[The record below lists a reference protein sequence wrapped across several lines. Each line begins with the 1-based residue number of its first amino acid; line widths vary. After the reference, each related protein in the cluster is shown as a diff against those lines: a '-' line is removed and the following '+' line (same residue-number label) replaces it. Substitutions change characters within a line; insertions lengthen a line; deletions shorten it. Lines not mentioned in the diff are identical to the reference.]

1 MELLPIIEIDSVK
14 RRSYKEYSKK
24 IPAEVANLESIN
36 KIKPLRNSIGEVYF
50 LYPGGGVLFQYKN
63 DAIERIDN
71 SFPHRNQ
78 FSGHFF
84 SYKNEIYLL
93 GGYGYWKSNSILTK
107 FNFTSK
113 EWDFVETFGSAPKL
127 GINDGSFVLDNGILY
142 VFDFIKKLKMLTIKM
157 MIFLNDSKT
166 LTWSREGLNQ
176 LFMTISRKTFEVNIP
191 YGTNKYLHK
200 HFNSDEF
207 LIMDVKNLVSTYS
220 SPDLNIIRDN
230 AIMVGSKIIYS
241 RFLETEVL
249 KP

>member
-1 MELLPIIEIDSVK
+1 MSKGQLLVAKDSVSFYSFSLNGVTSFIIENDSVK

-36 KIKPLRNSIGEVYF
+36 KLKPLRNSIGEVYF

-84 SYKNEIYLL
+84 SYKNEIYLI

-127 GINDGSFVLDNGILY
+127 GINDGSFVLDNDILY
-142 VFDFIKKLKMLTIKM
+142 VFDFYQKIEDVDNK
-157 MIFLNDSKT
+157 NDDLFELDLKT
-166 LTWSREGLNQ
+166 LTWSQGG
-176 LFMTISRKTFEVNIP
+176 FK
-191 YGTNKYLHK
+191 
-200 HFNSDEF
+200 
-207 LIMDVKNLVSTYS
+207 
-220 SPDLNIIRDN
+220 
-230 AIMVGSKIIYS
+230 
-241 RFLETEVL
+241 
-249 KP
+249 